1 MLLDFVYPF
10 VFWAVV
16 VPTLVF
22 IFLLVLRLIFNFSD
36 PNPFGAVGR
45 FAFSV
50 KKWTDRFVYPAAKF
64 LAGYRVN
71 VKYAPLLTI
80 FITAVLAYFS
90 LQIVGNAFFIADGLQ
105 KSVGAGNVRALI
117 GFILYGL
124 LSAYV
129 LLILIRFVAMWFV
142 TGTNKFLHFVYTVT
156 EPVLAPAR
164 RLIPS
169 VGMFD
174 ISAMVVLIL
183 IMLLQTLVLRLLV
196 Y

>member
-1 MLLDFVYPF
+1 MLLDFVYPII
-10 VFWAVV
+10 FWAIVI
-16 VPTLVF
+16 PTLVF
-22 IFLLVLRLIFNFSD
+22 ILLLVVRLIFNFSD
-36 PNPFGAVGR
+36 PNPFGAIGR
-45 FAFSV
+45 FAFKI
-50 KKWTDRFVYPAAKF
+50 KKWTDRFVYPAARF

-71 VKYAPLLTI
+71 IKYAPLLTI
-80 FITAVLAYFS
+80 FITAVLAYFC
-90 LQIVGNAFFIADGLQ
+90 LGIIGNTFFIIDGLQ
-105 KSVGAGNVRALI
+105 QSVGAGNVKALI
-117 GFILYGL
+117 GFILYGA

-129 LLILIRFVAMWFV
+129 LFILIRFIAMWFV
-142 TGTNKFLHFVYTVT
+142 TGTNKFLHFVYTIT

>member
-1 MLLDFVYPF
+1 MLTIFVYPII
-10 VFWAVV
+10 FWAVV
-16 VPTLVF
+16 IPTLAF
-22 IFLLVLRLIFNFSD
+22 ILLLVIRLIFNFSD

-45 FAFSV
+45 FAFKI
-50 KKWTDRFVYPAAKF
+50 KKWTDRFVYPAARF

-80 FITAVLAYFS
+80 FITAVLAYFG
-90 LQIVGNAFFIADGLQ
+90 LGVIKNIFYIADGLQ
-105 KSVGAGNVRALI
+105 ASVGTGNVRALI
-117 GFILYGL
+117 GFILYGA
-124 LSAYV
+124 LSLYV
-129 LLILIRFVAMWFV
+129 LLILFRFVAMWFV
-142 TGTNKFLHFVYTVT
+142 VGTNKFLRFVYTVT

-183 IMLLQTLVLRLLV
+183 IMLLQTLVMRLFI

>member
-10 VFWAVV
+10 VFWVVV
-16 VPTLVF
+16 VPTLIF
-22 IFLLVLRLIFNFSD
+22 ILLLVIRLVFNFSD
-36 PNPFGAVGR
+36 PNPFSAMGR
-45 FAFSV
+45 FAFWI
-50 KKWTDRFVYPAAKF
+50 KKRTDRFVYPAAKF

-71 VKYAPLLTI
+71 IKYAPLLTI
-80 FITAVLAYFS
+80 FIAAILAYFF
-90 LQIVGNAFFIADGLQ
+90 LQIVGNIFFIADGLQ
-105 KSVGAGNVRALI
+105 KSIGAGNIKAVI
-117 GFILYGL
+117 GFILYAA

-129 LLILIRFVAMWFV
+129 LLILIRFLAMWFAS
-142 TGTNKFLHFVYTVT
+142 GTNKFLHFVYTVT